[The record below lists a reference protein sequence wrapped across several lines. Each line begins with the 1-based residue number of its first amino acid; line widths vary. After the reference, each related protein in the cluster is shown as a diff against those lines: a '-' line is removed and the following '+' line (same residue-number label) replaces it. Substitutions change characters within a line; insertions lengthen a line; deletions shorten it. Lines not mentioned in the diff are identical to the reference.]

1 MINYG
6 KKAEIQPSAKDVE
19 DNRFEQIRKAA
30 AEKHRQLDTEAA
42 RRGAALFDVVP
53 TVSRAPSVPDC
64 RRVTAFEVFSQR
76 RRQGLLSL
84 V

>member
-30 AEKHRQLDTEAA
+30 AEKHRQSDTEAA
-42 RRGAALFDVVP
+42 RRLDLQK
-53 TVSRAPSVPDC
+53 PDDK
-64 RRVTAFEVFSQR
+64 R
-76 RRQGLLSL
+76 LLKD
-84 V
+84 

>member
-19 DNRFEQIRKAA
+19 DNRFEQIRRAA

-42 RRGAALFDVVP
+42 RRLDLQK
-53 TVSRAPSVPDC
+53 PDDK
-64 RRVTAFEVFSQR
+64 R
-76 RRQGLLSL
+76 LLKD
-84 V
+84 